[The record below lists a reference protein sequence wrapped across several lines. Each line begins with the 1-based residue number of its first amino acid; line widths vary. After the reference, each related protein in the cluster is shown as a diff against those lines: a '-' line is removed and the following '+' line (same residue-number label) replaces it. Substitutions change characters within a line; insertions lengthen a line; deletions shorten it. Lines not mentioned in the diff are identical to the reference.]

1 MMRGRVVVLAAL
13 AVVLSVGV
21 GLELRDG
28 SEDEGGMNTA
38 LSRAGSPG
46 SVPATT
52 VAVAPLGAARPIEG
66 WVQTVLGRP
75 LFAPNRRPAA
85 GAAPGVV
92 ATSLPRVAGIMVNGG
107 GRSVIFAAADGGRP
121 LVVGEGAEVSGFR
134 VQSIE
139 LGQVTVVGRDGPV
152 VLRPSFDPAPR
163 AVATVQPGV
172 SGPLGLPGFG
182 APVGTPVGTPVGAGA
197 R

>member
-1 MMRGRVVVLAAL
+1 
-13 AVVLSVGV
+13 
-21 GLELRDG
+21 
-28 SEDEGGMNTA
+28 MNTA
-38 LSRAGSPG
+38 VSRAGSPG
-46 SVPATT
+46 SAPAST
-52 VAVAPLGAARPIEG
+52 VAAASLGAARPIEG
-66 WVQTVLGRP
+66 WVRTVLGRP

-85 GAAPGVV
+85 GAAAGVV
-92 ATSLPRVAGIMVNGG
+92 ATSLPRVAGIMVSGG
-107 GRSVIFAAADGGRP
+107 GRSVIFAAADGGKP
-121 LVVGEGAEVSGFR
+121 LVVGEGADVLGFR

-172 SGPLGLPGFG
+172 PGLPGLPGFG
-182 APVGTPVGTPVGAGA
+182 APVGAPVGAGA